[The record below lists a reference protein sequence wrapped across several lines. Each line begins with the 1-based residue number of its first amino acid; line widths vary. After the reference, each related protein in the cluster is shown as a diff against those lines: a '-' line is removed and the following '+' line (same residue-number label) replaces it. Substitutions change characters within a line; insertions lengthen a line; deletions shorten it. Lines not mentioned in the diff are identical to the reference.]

1 MFEAL
6 TGPELPTV
14 LIVDDERLNR
24 SMLAELL
31 SPHYR
36 VLLAK
41 DGPGA
46 LVIAQREAH
55 RLQLIL
61 LDLAM
66 PGMNGYEVLGALR
79 AQERTAHIA
88 VIFITGQSN
97 AQAEEYGLRLGA
109 ADYVSKPIRPAVVEV
124 RVRNQIRLALQR
136 QALERLAMVDGLTGL
151 ANRRHFDDM
160 LERSHRRSLRTGES
174 VGLALIDIDH
184 FKQYNDCYGHVQ
196 GDEALKAVAA
206 TLQRHA
212 RRPYDLAARFG
223 GEEFALI
230 LPGESDAQVMAE
242 NFRQEVLRLSIA
254 HAASPTPP
262 LPRRR
267 CSPSVAAYSPC
278 GSRLPRLWKPGCRR
292 WTACSTRPRPWGAIA
307 SRQPSSP
314 EENALRTTARR
325 PDSEPAQPA
334 AGKPQL
340 S

>member
-61 LDLAM
+61 LDLAL

-230 LPGESDAQVMAE
+230 LPGESDAQY
-242 NFRQEVLRLSIA
+242 
-254 HAASPTPP
+254 
-262 LPRRR
+262 RRTLALIEEIGFDL
-267 CSPSVAAYSPC
+267 VNTAAYSP
-278 GSRLPRLWKPGCRR
+278 
-292 WTACSTRPRPWGAIA
+292 RP
-307 SRQPSSP
+307 
-314 EENALRTTARR
+314 NT
-325 PDSEPAQPA
+325 PA
-334 AGKPQL
+334 ADWPNQL
-340 S
+340 SEAVKKVLEAPETKQRAALQGVEPRYLDPKGLGDLVTRETGYWGQIIKSRNITAE

>member
-196 GDEALKAVAA
+196 GEIG
-206 TLQRHA
+206 R
-212 RRPYDLAARFG
+212 
-223 GEEFALI
+223 
-230 LPGESDAQVMAE
+230 
-242 NFRQEVLRLSIA
+242 A
-254 HAASPTPP
+254 H
-262 LPRRR
+262 
-267 CSPSVAAYSPC
+267 V
-278 GSRLPRLWKPGCRR
+278 
-292 WTACSTRPRPWGAIA
+292 
-307 SRQPSSP
+307 
-314 EENALRTTARR
+314 
-325 PDSEPAQPA
+325 
-334 AGKPQL
+334 
-340 S
+340 